1 MERRQGLDRDECGPA
16 GRVMPVF
23 GCIASGHPARYLIG
37 MHTCPWWFTR
47 SFDNP
52 MRRLVQNPR
61 RVLEPVVWEGRTVLD
76 LGCGYGYFAVEAAR
90 LVGERGRVHAADL
103 QRRSLDVL
111 ARRAARAGVAERVRL
126 HHGDVAE
133 LELPEAVDAAYAIWM
148 AHEVR
153 RLPQLAARL
162 ATLLKPSG
170 SLLIAEPK
178 LHVTERHFLA
188 ILGAFRE
195 AGFVPGAR
203 PRVGLSRAVILVAPP
218 GEHPAA
224 A

>member
-1 MERRQGLDRDECGPA
+1 MPACGCVAPDRA
-16 GRVMPVF
+16 V
-23 GCIASGHPARYLIG
+23 RYLIG

-52 MRRLVQNPR
+52 LRRLVQHPR
-61 RVLEPVVWEGRTVLD
+61 RVLEPVVWAGRAVLD

-90 LVGERGRVHAADL
+90 MVGETGRVHAADL

-111 ARRAARAGVAERVRL
+111 ARRAARAGVADRVRL

-162 ATLLKPSG
+162 VTLLKPSG

-178 LHVTERHFLA
+178 LHVTERRFLF

-203 PRVGLSRAVILVAPP
+203 PRVGLSRAVILVAPADVDPP
-218 GEHPAA
+218 GE
-224 A
+224 